1 VMACGTIRAANVRR
15 ILDSTGVSEVHG
27 NLQSLVPRPVDESGR
42 TPFPFAGGRLQRL
55 EVLPETVAAFLAA
68 ATDGRSAP

>member
-15 ILDSTGVSEVHG
+15 ILDSTGVSEVHA

-42 TPFPFAGGRLQRL
+42 APFPFAGGRLQRL
-55 EVLPETVAAFLAA
+55 EVVPETVAAFLAA
-68 ATDGRSAP
+68 ATDGRAAP